1 MEALKITRTI
11 EQSVNNMSELQQGDR
26 FAFQDIDG
34 NTHEVEVATVEDDCI
49 LVVWTHTLG
58 EDIAWNEDGTTA
70 GGYLN
75 SDIRQY
81 LNEVVYKTLPDWFK
95 ETIKQDS
102 NGDYLRLLTK
112 AEVFDG
118 ENMLDMFKNHH
129 KRIAQE
135 GYNGKYSDWWWLA
148 DVASSAYAC
157 FVTHNGY
164 SGSYDASSAFG
175 VRPACLLMR

>member
-26 FAFQDIDG
+26 FTFQDIDG
-34 NTHEVEVATVEDDCI
+34 NAHEVEVATVEDDRI

-58 EDIAWNEDGTTA
+58 KDIVWNEDGTTA

-81 LNEVVYKTLPDWFK
+81 LNEVVYKTLPDWLK

-112 AEVFDG
+112 TEVFDG

-148 DVASSAYAC
+148 DVANSSDACDVYAD
-157 FVTHNGY
+157 VTSNPN
-164 SGSYDASSAFG
+164 DASRAFG